1 MTYEPNAQIAEFK
14 RTLQLTRVKTS
25 IHSTLALAGFL
36 IFIVYGAYP
45 LIKVISEKQKLITQT
60 QEISIQLEKNLIELK
75 KTSNIINNS
84 EEFFKPFDNLMPS
97 SPQLES
103 YLHEIFIATS
113 RSGFYIKNI
122 SAGEVVSERPGEVPI
137 LLQLNGIGELNV
149 LVENI
154 ENLKRISTVNK
165 LTAREDYG
173 KTDVNLEVSIYFVP
187 EEFKE

>member
-45 LIKVISEKQKLITQT
+45 LIKVISEKQKLI
-60 QEISIQLEKNLIELK
+60 ILALFYSIQLEKNLIELK

>member
-165 LTAREDYG
+165 LTSREDYG